1 MDRRRFLLTSLAGAL
16 ALPLAAEAQQDRKV
30 YRIGYLA
37 TTPEATEWG
46 RAFVDRLR
54 ELGYVE
60 GRNILIERRYSEGRP
75 ERFPGFVD
83 ELLDLNVDLILT
95 VSAPETS
102 AARRATR
109 STPIVFLAHGDPV
122 GTGDVESL
130 ARPGGNVTG
139 FTEAHH
145 ELSAKQLDLIKQLV
159 PGLSRVVVLWNP
171 TNPAKAGDWRA
182 LQSAG
187 QALGL
192 SVQSGEVRRSS
203 DLQAVFAAI
212 RRQRPGALVVLA
224 DPLTYTLRS
233 AITQFAM
240 NERLPA
246 IYQLRGFAEAGG
258 LISYAGDRADSHR
271 RAATYVDQILR
282 GARPADLPV
291 QQPAKFDLVINLKT
305 AKALGLT
312 IPPSLLARADEVI
325 E

>member
-1 MDRRRFLLTSLAGAL
+1 VA
-16 ALPLAAEAQQDRKV
+16 
-30 YRIGYLA
+30 
-37 TTPEATEWG
+37 
-46 RAFVDRLR
+46 
-54 ELGYVE
+54 
-60 GRNILIERRYSEGRP
+60 
-75 ERFPGFVD
+75 
-83 ELLDLNVDLILT
+83 ELLDLNVDLIVT
-95 VSAPETS
+95 ISAPETS

-139 FTEAHH
+139 FTEMHH
-145 ELSAKQLDLIKQLV
+145 ELSAKQLDLLKQLV
-159 PGLSRVVVLWNP
+159 PGLSRVAVLWNP
-171 TNPAKAGDWRA
+171 SNPAKAGDWRA

-203 DLQAVFAAI
+203 DLQAAFAAI

-233 AITQFAM
+233 AITQFAVS
-240 NERLPA
+240 ERLPA

-305 AKALGLT
+305 AKALGLK
-312 IPPSLLARADEVI
+312 IPPTLLARADQII